1 MTNLTNPKQAAE
13 FAVQAAQTTAHGCRV
28 TEMTVLARMFY
39 APVCNADQWRRAADH
54 HWYC

>member
-1 MTNLTNPKQAAE
+1 MTNLTNPKQ

-39 APVCNADQWRRAADH
+39 APVCNADQ
-54 HWYC
+54 